1 MRNRA
6 NLVVGLFA
14 LAVAGWPGGTP
25 SGNLLIG
32 ALGLLNLAL
41 YIWMPRL

>member
-1 MRNRA
+1 MRNRI

-14 LAVAGWPGGTP
+14 LAIAAWPGGTP
-25 SGNLLIG
+25 SGNIFIG
-32 ALGLLNLAL
+32 VMGLLNIAL